1 MSRILLN
8 YYVNQYINGKINL
21 ENLMD
26 SVEAQ
31 MIYEINA
38 E

>member
-1 MSRILLN
+1 MNRIPLN

-21 ENLMD
+21 EHLMD
-26 SVEAQ
+26 LVEAQ